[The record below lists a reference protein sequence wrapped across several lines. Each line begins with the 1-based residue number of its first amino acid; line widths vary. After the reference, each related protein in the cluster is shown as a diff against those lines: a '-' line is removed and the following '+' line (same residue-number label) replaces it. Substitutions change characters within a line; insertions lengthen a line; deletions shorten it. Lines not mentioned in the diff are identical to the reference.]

1 MPSYWKRQKEVNLSM
16 NFSTRTT
23 NAFLKVVDFLGRK
36 LIGYHAIL
44 AVKEVFG
51 VSSCHTIW
59 ITVQG
64 TFWKPRAVFWDGS
77 EFGAK

>member
-1 MPSYWKRQKEVNLSM
+1 M

-51 VSSCHTIW
+51 VSSCHTI
-59 ITVQG
+59 
-64 TFWKPRAVFWDGS
+64 
-77 EFGAK
+77 